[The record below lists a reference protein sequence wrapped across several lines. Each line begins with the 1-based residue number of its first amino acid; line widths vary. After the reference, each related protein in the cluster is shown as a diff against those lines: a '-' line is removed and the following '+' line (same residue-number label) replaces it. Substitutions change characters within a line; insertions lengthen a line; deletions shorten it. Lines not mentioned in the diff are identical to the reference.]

1 MIQVTDETAFHPLA
15 ELKPEQLSEH
25 FAQRLSEGSP
35 SVLLKNDVYVG
46 DYYRPNGATHG
57 QLSKY
62 SLIERSWDIL
72 ATPEGAVR
80 GYSLSVW
87 SDKLVLL
94 GAVSEDH
101 KSLDKVWVHQEKEW
115 RPDVIPPVPADLIIM
130 SATSTKNFLFVMC
143 KLKFAQHGTP
153 QSITSHILYYHKH
166 SWSMRYVGPIAGPYC
181 KANIIAD
188 GNNLYVSVSDGGSSF
203 YTAPITFNGNECEV
217 GEFSVLSVMGK
228 SYIPKES
235 KLTIFRKKLIVAA
248 PDSQTILYTPFTDMK
263 GTLSLVDIDVLARQY
278 ESIFAVFGFER
289 SLLVIGKERSDLPSG
304 LTIVK
309 FNSEGMNYNVHR
321 IRDNMSGKF
330 KL

>member
-15 ELKPEQLSEH
+15 ELKPEQLSEDSK
-25 FAQRLSEGSP
+25 QILWEDSP
-35 SVLLKNDVYVG
+35 SILLKKDVYVG
-46 DYYRPNGATHG
+46 DYNCPTGATHG

-62 SLIERSWDIL
+62 SLIKRSWDIL

-94 GAVSEDH
+94 GAVSKDH
-101 KSLDKVWVHQEKEW
+101 KSLDTVWVHQEKEW

-130 SATSTKNFLFVMC
+130 SATSTENFLFVLC
-143 KLKFAQHGTP
+143 KLKSAQHGTP
-153 QSITSHILYYHKH
+153 QSETSHILYYHKH
-166 SWSMRYVGPIAGPYC
+166 SWSMRYVGPAGPYC
-181 KANIIAD
+181 KANIIAN
-188 GNNLYVSVSDGGSSF
+188 GSYLYVNVFDYGSSF
-203 YTAPITFNGNECEV
+203 YTAPITFNGNKCEI
-217 GEFSVLSVMGK
+217 GKFRGLSVTGK

-235 KLTIFRKKLIVAA
+235 KLTIFRKNLIVAA
-248 PDSQTILYTPFTDMK
+248 PHSQTTLYTPFTDMK

-278 ESIFAVFGFER
+278 ESIFAVFGFEE
-289 SLLVIGKERSDLPSG
+289 SLLVIGMERSDLLSR
-304 LTIVK
+304 LTVVK
-309 FNSEGMNYNVHR
+309 FNSKGMNYNVHR